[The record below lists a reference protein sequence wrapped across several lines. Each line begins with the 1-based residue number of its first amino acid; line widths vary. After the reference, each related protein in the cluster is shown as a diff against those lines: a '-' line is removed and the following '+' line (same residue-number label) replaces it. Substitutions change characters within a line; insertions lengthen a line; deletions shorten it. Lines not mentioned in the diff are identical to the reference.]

1 MMEKDKNK
9 IDEIFREGLDEANFD
24 FNESHWEEMESRLNN
39 DRNKKRR
46 LTLYFLTA
54 LSMAA
59 AAVLALFFIWNKE
72 VPVERKK
79 MDNSGQ
85 SAAINSSEQQVGDTI
100 IQHDLSRITPQGKTE
115 NIKSGLKEDIDFSLE
130 EKTGGELT
138 QNNTI
143 AALPEANHGILRLVD
158 TKTDFTVPK
167 MKFKAGQL
175 SRFNLSVDPVET
187 TGDRLAALYNQTEV
201 EEPSVP
207 KRESSVLTLLAGPDL
222 TSVKGAGKSSL
233 SQNVGLAYSYPLIKG
248 LSVSVGAIYAKKNY
262 KSAYSFYS
270 PSNPPQLTQFPSQ
283 VSAVCDVID
292 VPLTANYT
300 VLKSKKV
307 KFNVSAGLSS
317 YFMLKEKY
325 TFDYESEASYGG
337 KKGAVYGAKSSYDDK
352 KSVSYEVNG
361 ENQHIFG
368 VADFSISVEK
378 KISNKINIGIK
389 PFFKIPLTGIGY
401 GNVDLQSKGVA
412 FTLGL
417 SL

>member
-1 MMEKDKNK
+1 M
-9 IDEIFREGLDEANFD
+9 
-24 FNESHWEEMESRLNN
+24 
-39 DRNKKRR
+39 
-46 LTLYFLTA
+46 YFLTA
-54 LSMAA
+54 LSVAA
-59 AAVLALFFIWNKE
+59 AAVLALFFIWNME
-72 VPVERKK
+72 VPVESKK
-79 MDNSGQ
+79 MDNSGP
-85 SAAINSSEQQVGDTI
+85 SAAINRSEKQVGDTI
-100 IQHDLSRITPQGKTE
+100 IQHDLSRIRPQGKTE
-115 NIKSGLKEDIDFSLE
+115 NIKSGLKENVDFSLG

-143 AALPEANHGILRLVD
+143 AALPEANHGILRRID

-175 SRFNLSVDPVET
+175 LRFNLSVDPVET
-187 TGDRLAALYNQTEV
+187 TGDRLAALYNQKQI

-207 KRESSVLTLLAGPDL
+207 KREPSVLTLLAGPDL

-270 PSNPPQLTQFPSQ
+270 PSNPPQLTQLPSQ

-325 TFDYESEASYGG
+325 TFDYEGEANYGG
-337 KKGAVYGAKSSYDDK
+337 KKGAVYGAKSSYEDK

-389 PFFKIPLTGIGY
+389 PFVKIPLTGIGY

>member
-39 DRNKKRR
+39 DRNKRKS
-46 LTLYFLTA
+46 TLYFLTA

-59 AAVLALFFIWNKE
+59 AAVLALFFIWNKD
-72 VPVERKK
+72 VPVESKK
-79 MDNSGQ
+79 MNNSGQ
-85 SAAINSSEQQVGDTI
+85 SAAINRSEKQVGNTI
-100 IQHDLSRITPQGKTE
+100 IQHDFSRITPQGKTE
-115 NIKSGLKEDIDFSLE
+115 NIKSRLKEDVDFSLG

-138 QNNTI
+138 QINTI
-143 AALPEANHGILRLVD
+143 AALSEANHGILRRID

-167 MKFKAGQL
+167 MKFKVGQL
-175 SRFNLSVDPVET
+175 PRFNLSVDPVET
-187 TGDRLAALYNQTEV
+187 TGDRLAALYNQKQI

-207 KRESSVLTLLAGPDL
+207 KRESSVLILLAGPDL
-222 TSVKGAGKSSL
+222 TSVKGAGKSSV

-270 PSNPPQLTQFPSQ
+270 PSNPPQMTQLPSQ
-283 VSAVCDVID
+283 VTAVCDVID

-325 TFDYESEASYGG
+325 TFDYEGEASYGG

-389 PFFKIPLTGIGY
+389 PFVKIPLTGIGY

>member
-39 DRNKKRR
+39 DRNKRK

-72 VPVERKK
+72 VPVESKK

-85 SAAINSSEQQVGDTI
+85 SAAINRSEQQVGDTI
-100 IQHDLSRITPQGKTE
+100 IQTDLSRITLQGKTE
-115 NIKSGLKEDIDFSLE
+115 NIKSGLKEDVDFSVG
-130 EKTGGELT
+130 EKTNGKLT

-143 AALPEANHGILRLVD
+143 AAFPEGNHGILRRID

-167 MKFKAGQL
+167 MKFKVSQL
-175 SRFNLSVDPVET
+175 PRFNLSIDPVET
-187 TGDRLAALYNQTEV
+187 TGDRLAALYNQKQV
-201 EEPSVP
+201 EEPSVQ

-270 PSNPPQLTQFPSQ
+270 PSNPPQLTQLPSQ

-325 TFDYESEASYGG
+325 TFDYEGEANYGG
-337 KKGAVYGAKSSYDDK
+337 KKGAVYGAKSSYEDK

-389 PFFKIPLTGIGY
+389 PFVKIPLTGIGY

>member
-39 DRNKKRR
+39 DRKKRKS
-46 LTLYFLTA
+46 TLYFLTA

-59 AAVLALFFIWNKE
+59 AAVLALFFIWNKD
-72 VPVERKK
+72 VPVESKK

-85 SAAINSSEQQVGDTI
+85 SAAIKKSEQQVGDTI

-115 NIKSGLKEDIDFSLE
+115 NIKSGLKEDIDFSLG
-130 EKTGGELT
+130 EKTGGELA

-143 AALPEANHGILRLVD
+143 AALPETNHGILRRIE

-167 MKFKAGQL
+167 MKFKVGQL

-187 TGDRLAALYNQTEV
+187 TGDRLAALYNQKQV
-201 EEPSVP
+201 EESSVP

-222 TSVKGAGKSSL
+222 TSVKGSGKSSV

-270 PSNPPQLTQFPSQ
+270 PSNPPQLTQLPSQ
-283 VSAVCDVID
+283 VTAVCDVID

-325 TFDYESEASYGG
+325 TFDYEGEASYGS

-389 PFFKIPLTGIGY
+389 PFVKIPLTGIGY

>member
-9 IDEIFREGLDEANFD
+9 IDEIFREGLNEANFD
-24 FNESHWEEMESRLNN
+24 FNESHWEEMEVRLNN
-39 DRNKKRR
+39 DRNKRKSTSY
-46 LTLYFLTA
+46 LLTA
-54 LSMAA
+54 LSIAA
-59 AAVLALFFIWNKE
+59 AAVLALFFIWNKD
-72 VPVERKK
+72 VPVESEKI
-79 MDNSGQ
+79 DNSGQ
-85 SAAINSSEQQVGDTI
+85 SAAINKSEQQFGDTI
-100 IQHDLSRITPQGKTE
+100 IQHDLSQITPQGKTE
-115 NIKSGLKEDIDFSLE
+115 NIKSRFKEDIDFGLG
-130 EKTGGELT
+130 EKTSGELIK
-138 QNNTI
+138 NNTI
-143 AALPEANHGILRLVD
+143 AALPEANHGMLRRID

-167 MKFKAGQL
+167 MKFKVEQL

-187 TGDRLAALYNQTEV
+187 IGDRLAALYNLKQIEDLGVAT
-201 EEPSVP
+201 
-207 KRESSVLTLLAGPDL
+207 KREPSVLTLLAGPDL

-262 KSAYSFYS
+262 QSAYSFYS
-270 PSNPPQLTQFPSQ
+270 PSNPPQLTQLPSQ

-307 KFNVSAGLSS
+307 KFKVSAGLSS

-325 TFDYESEASYGG
+325 TFDYEGEASYGS
-337 KKGAVYGAKSSYDDK
+337 KKGAVYKAKSSYGDK
-352 KSVSYEVNG
+352 KSVNYEVSG

-378 KISNKINIGIK
+378 KISNKINIGIT
-389 PFFKIPLTGIGY
+389 PFVKIPLTGIGY

>member
-24 FNESHWEEMESRLNN
+24 FQESHWEEMESRLNN
-39 DRNKKRR
+39 DRNKRKS
-46 LTLYFLTA
+46 TLYFLTA

-59 AAVLALFFIWNKE
+59 AAVLALFFIWDKD
-72 VPVERKK
+72 VPVGSKK
-79 MDNSGQ
+79 MDNSGE
-85 SAAINSSEQQVGDTI
+85 SAAINRSEKQVGDTI
-100 IQHDLSRITPQGKTE
+100 IQDDLSRVTPQRKTE
-115 NIKSGLKEDIDFSLE
+115 NIKSALKEDVDFSLG
-130 EKTGGELT
+130 EKTGGELI
-138 QNNTI
+138 QNSTI
-143 AALPEANHGILRLVD
+143 GALPKANSGILRRIE

-167 MKFKAGQL
+167 MKTKVGQL
-175 SRFNLSVDPVET
+175 PGFNLSIDPVET
-187 TGDRLAALYNQTEV
+187 TGDRLAALYNQKQV
-201 EEPSVP
+201 EELRVQ
-207 KRESSVLTLLAGPDL
+207 KREPSVLTLLAGPDL

-233 SQNVGLAYSYPLIKG
+233 SQNIGLAYSYPLTKG

-262 KSAYSFYS
+262 KSAYSFYA
-270 PSNPPQLTQFPSQ
+270 PSNPPQSTQLPSQ

-325 TFDYESEASYGG
+325 TFDYEAESSHGG
-337 KKGAVYGAKSSYDDK
+337 KKGAVYEPKGSYGDK
-352 KSVSYEVNG
+352 KSATYEVNG

-378 KISNKINIGIK
+378 KISNKVNIGVK
-389 PFFKIPLTGIGY
+389 PFVKIPLTGIGY

-412 FTLGL
+412 VTLGL